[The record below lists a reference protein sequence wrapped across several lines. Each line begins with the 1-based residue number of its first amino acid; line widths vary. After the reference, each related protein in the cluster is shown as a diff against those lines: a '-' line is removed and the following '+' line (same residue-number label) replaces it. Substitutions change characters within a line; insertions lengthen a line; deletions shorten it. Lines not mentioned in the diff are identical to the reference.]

1 VLGVITIAKLGATM
15 KIVSLSLE
23 QGNKYFGKI
32 DGTRFFIGSRVPYEG
47 GKGLMNASGTL
58 AQKYDRAAFRDTYG
72 FWADFI
78 HPTAMAE
85 GALYHTL
92 NTYDRA
98 RFTFSFLQYAAHV
111 PNGDFVVYL
120 RSLLKLPLAI
130 EYFPDLRLENNRIVR
145 ETDEGTIPLESD
157 QTTDGLLDYLNPSL
171 REIEDTEVIQA
182 AKFIHWAQNDP
193 SHRLAQIDLGI
204 AHFRTRM
211 AEYAKRYGLDGQ
223 PDTVCLV
230 AADIRHQG
238 RAKSPAIV
246 AALQSAHPL
255 KALLDI
261 GEPKYHERLVV
272 LRREINR
279 LVAEGTLGHRRY
291 SLAERDFVAA

>member
-1 VLGVITIAKLGATM
+1 M
-15 KIVSLSLE
+15 KIVSFSLE

-32 DGTRFFIGSRVPYEG
+32 DGSRFFIGSRVSFEG
-47 GKGLMNASGTL
+47 GKGLMNVSGTL
-58 AQKYDRAAFRDTYG
+58 TQKYDRTVFRPIYG

-98 RFTFSFLQYAAHV
+98 HFTFSFLQYAAHV

-120 RSLLKLPLAI
+120 RSLLNLPLAQ
-130 EYFPDLRLENNRIVR
+130 EYFPDLVLNNNRVCRITDNGIVA
-145 ETDEGTIPLESD
+145 LESD
-157 QTTDGLLDYLNPSL
+157 ISTALLLDYLNPSL
-171 REIEDTEVIQA
+171 KEVEDTEIIQA

-193 SHRLAQIDLGI
+193 AHRQTQIDVGI
-204 AHFRTRM
+204 AHFKSKM
-211 AEYAKRYGLDGQ
+211 SQYANQYGLNGVD
-223 PDTVCLV
+223 DAICLV
-230 AADIRHQG
+230 VADIRHQG

-246 AALQSAHPL
+246 AALNSPNPL
-255 KALLDI
+255 GALLNI

-272 LRREINR
+272 LRREIKS
-279 LVAEGTLGHRRY
+279 LTSEGTLGTHKY
-291 SLAERDFVAA
+291 STAEKDFVAK

>member
-1 VLGVITIAKLGATM
+1 M
-15 KIVSLSLE
+15 KIVGFSLE
-23 QGNKYFGKI
+23 QGNKYFGRI
-32 DGTRFFIGSRVPYEG
+32 DGARFFIGSRVPFEG
-47 GKGLMNASGTL
+47 GKGLMNIVGT
-58 AQKYDRAAFRDTYG
+58 AVQKYNRADFRSTYG

-111 PNGDFVVYL
+111 PNGDFVTYVKA
-120 RSLLKLPLAI
+120 LLQLPMAS
-130 EYFPDLRLENNRIVR
+130 EYFPDLRIEDGRIVR
-145 ETDEGTIPLESD
+145 IANEGIIILESD
-157 QTTDGLLDYLNPSL
+157 TSTERLLDYFNPSL

-182 AKFIHWAQNDP
+182 AKLVHWAQNDP
-193 SHRLAQIDLGI
+193 ANRLAQVDIGI
-204 AHFRTRM
+204 RHFQTKM
-211 AEYAKRYGLDGQ
+211 VEYAARYALDGQ

-230 AADIRHQG
+230 IADIRHQG
-238 RAKSPAIV
+238 RATSATIL
-246 AALQSAHPL
+246 AALQSANPL

-261 GEPKYHERLVV
+261 GEPRFHQRLLV

-279 LVAEGTLGHRRY
+279 LIEEGILGTKKY
-291 SLAERDFVAA
+291 STAKKDFVNL